1 MTSSAQEAERRV
13 IRSDAEHTAARLP
26 AAPLFGNTNHYND
39 KNFARGVNKSGL
51 LPYYL
56 SEDPALTAH
65 PHNSAQGAARL
76 ASAKHS
82 EDGRGGVQGEGPRFK
97 IYFYLMKPSPSGTH
111 ETDPQFQICKGT
123 RAKRKNGDWVDYR
136 PNVKEKVAPEDLED
150 FYINALR
157 EGIEEIGL
165 RTANL
170 NAVYEWGRTE
180 FLSESRHTPIT
191 MWLYLANLKDPQDFG
206 TPSEYDA
213 KTGACAWLTLP
224 EDAAKIRPDHL
235 KILEKVT
242 GYFQQDNNI
251 LVQLTR

>member
-1 MTSSAQEAERRV
+1 MTHDAQEAERRA
-13 IRSDAEHTAARLP
+13 IRSDAELTAARLP
-26 AAPLFGNTNHYND
+26 ALPLFGNTNHYND
-39 KNFARGVNKSGL
+39 KNFAKGVNKSGL

-65 PHNSAQGAARL
+65 PHNSAQVAER
-76 ASAKHS
+76 S
-82 EDGRGGVQGEGPRFK
+82 GGVRGEGPRSK

-123 RAKRKNGDWVDYR
+123 RAKRKNGEWVDYR

-206 TPSEYDA
+206 TPSVYDA
-213 KTGACAWLTLP
+213 KTGACAWVKLP
-224 EDAAKIRPDHL
+224 EDADKIRPDHL

-251 LVQLTR
+251 LVQPTR